1 MAATNP
7 ADKFRVELEN
17 AMAPLVQVEEHLRV
31 AQMLLAQWA
40 RTDYEVNI
48 FNEMVAARKNARK
61 SLQMLAAIHPNG
73 REKGE

>member
-73 REKGE
+73 KKEK